1 MGPRKLTH
9 LDERGAARMV
19 DVGAKQPTAREAV
32 ARAVVTLP
40 AVCRRALRSG
50 TSKGDVLQIAR
61 LAGIQ
66 AAKRT
71 DELIPL
77 CHQVP
82 LDGVSVEFTAR
93 RDGVEIRATAR
104 CTGRTGVEMEA
115 LVAASIAALTVYD
128 MLKALSHD
136 IVIGAIEL
144 VEKRGGKRGTILR
157 TVARSAR

>member
-82 LDGVSVEFTAR
+82 LDGVSVDFLPR